1 MTVVDPDHF
10 VRDYIHQSDVLAVL
24 RAAARVEQEGHR
36 VLNVGAGA
44 AISTRMLL
52 HSLRIEESRV
62 IVREGVPSVNWADVS
77 LMADA
82 LGVVPNQLPTRA
94 WEAVTLAG

>member
-1 MTVVDPDHF
+1 MTVVGPDYF

-52 HSLRIEESRV
+52 DSLQIEESRV
-62 IVREGVPSVNWADVS
+62 NVREGVPSVNWV
-77 LMADA
+77 
-82 LGVVPNQLPTRA
+82 
-94 WEAVTLAG
+94 